1 MSKKSIIK
9 IALICILTFAGSAG
23 LYSCNGSKDK
33 SSNSEGLR
41 NFKVTTILLD
51 SAAGWGYRIY
61 QDTIPVIEQK
71 FIPGVQGRVGF
82 KTEQE
87 ATKTGE
93 LVISKLGKGIWPP
106 SVSEEELD
114 SLGITLQH

>member
-1 MSKKSIIK
+1 MTKQQSIIK

-41 NFKVTTILLD
+41 NFMVTAIPLD
-51 SAAGWGYRIY
+51 SAGWGYRIY
-61 QDTIPVIEQK
+61 EDTIPVIEQK
-71 FIPGVQGRVGF
+71 FIPGVPGNAGF

-87 ATKTGE
+87 AIKTGG
-93 LVISKLGKGIWPP
+93 LVKSKLEKGIWPP

-114 SLGITLQH
+114 SLGINFKH